1 MGMKLL
7 CVRIGTVCLIPK
19 SLLVSLLFF
28 GQFERILID
37 QLHSNKQLNMY
48 VFIIFFKCR
57 HSVNASMTYLFQF
70 LYSYFL
76 IWRVVIHY
84 TN

>member
-37 QLHSNKQLNMY
+37 QLNSNKQLNMY
-48 VFIIFFKCR
+48 AFIIFFKCR
-57 HSVNASMTYLFQF
+57 HSLNAYMTYLFQF

-76 IWRVVIHY
+76 IWRVVIPY